1 LSKEY
6 QHIIK
11 DINDWP
17 ISQFTKNR
25 EEFVRELRLY
35 TIEKVLAHKRYD
47 LPELLQKSIYFEKKR
62 VKGEEWKVDPADEAK
77 FWQKIEKEL
86 FEVSAIDNPTKKDYL
101 PILEK
106 MIHRYAEEI
115 VGNFKPKTFKF
126 ARKFLTWLFKRIYN
140 RISLKRIYKLW
151 GSTDS
156 LLDKFTLVG
165 PSDKIRGLFDRGV
178 VVFVPTHFS
187 NLDSILLGYQV
198 DFVTKIPAFLY
209 GAGLNL
215 YNTEIIG
222 YFMNR
227 LGTYRVDR
235 RKKNL
240 IYIETLK
247 SMNTLSIIQ
256 GVNNLFFPG
265 GTRSRSGAIEDKIKL
280 GLLNSTVEAQRYIA
294 DHDLDRKVFI
304 VPVVTRFPFVL
315 DANQLISDHL
325 SRQGQERYYH
335 ERPKMS
341 ATKLLRMLLKGMYT
355 NEGKSYLA
363 YGQPMDV
370 FGNMVNDEGVSVD
383 NSGKEIDINNY
394 FSGIEDEANYIQREK
409 VYTKR
414 LGEKIVKQYRDNNI
428 IIPSHLVAF
437 LTYHHLTVSQNETDI
452 FNLLLLDVKHI
463 DVSIDLIVRQLAFV
477 IDRLKKEYPKVLL
490 AAELDGDPNEV
501 FAEGMKYLGVYNSQK
516 PLYIKNEMLKTE
528 SIKLLYYYHNQL
540 SSEEVISITSSKD
553 FQLLEKRLD

>member
-1 LSKEY
+1 MSRNY
-6 QHIIK
+6 RHIIE

-86 FEVSAIDNPTKKDYL
+86 FAVNSIDQPTKKDYL

-115 VGNFKPKTFKF
+115 VGNFRPKTFKF

-140 RISLKRIYKLW
+140 RISLRRIYRLW

-156 LLDKFTLVG
+156 LLEKFTITG
-165 PSDKIRGLFDRGV
+165 PSDKIRTLFNKGV

-198 DFVTKIPAFLY
+198 DFITKIPAFLY

-247 SMNTLSIIQ
+247 SMNTLSMIQ

-280 GLLNSTVEAQRYIA
+280 GLLNSTVEAQRYIV
-294 DHDLDRKVFI
+294 DHGLDRKVFI

-341 ATKLLRMLLKGMYT
+341 ATKLLRILLKGMYT
-355 NEGKSYLA
+355 SEGKSYLA

-370 FGNMVNDEGVSVD
+370 FGNKVDDEGRSID
-383 NSGKEIDINNY
+383 NSNKQIDIRNY
-394 FSGIEDEANYIQREK
+394 FSGIEDQANYIQREK

-414 LGEKIVKQYRDNNI
+414 LGDKIVQQYRENNI
-428 IIPSHLVAF
+428 IIPSHLVAY
-437 LTYHHLTVSQNETDI
+437 LAYHHVTVSYNETDI

-463 DVSIDLIVRQLAFV
+463 EVPVDLIIQQIDFV
-477 IDRLKKEYPKVLL
+477 IKQLKAHYPKVLL
-490 AAELDGDPNEV
+490 ADELDLTPKEV
-501 FAEGMKYLGVYNSQK
+501 FEEGMRYLGVYNSQK
-516 PLYIKNEMLKTE
+516 PLYIKSNILKTE
-528 SIKLLYYYHNQL
+528 SLKLLYYYHNQL
-540 SSEEVISITSSKD
+540 SSEAVADIVESKE
-553 FQLLEKRLD
+553 FGLVVKRQD

>member
-1 LSKEY
+1 MSKDY
-6 QHIIK
+6 QHIIE

-17 ISQFTKNR
+17 ISQFSENR
-25 EEFVRELRLY
+25 EDFVRELRLY

-47 LPELLQKSIYFEKKR
+47 LPELLQKSIFFEKKR
-62 VKGEEWKVDPADEAK
+62 VKGEEWKVDPADESK
-77 FWQKIEKEL
+77 FWQKTEKEL
-86 FEVSAIDNPTKKDYL
+86 FKVNALENPKKKDYL

-140 RISLKRIYKLW
+140 KISLKRIYKLW
-151 GSTDS
+151 GSTES
-156 LLDKFTLVG
+156 LLDKFKIFG
-165 PSDKIRGLFDRGV
+165 PSNKIRTLFDKGV

-265 GTRSRSGAIEDKIKL
+265 GTRSRSGAIESKIKL
-280 GLLNSTVEAQRYIA
+280 GLLNSTVEAQRYIV
-294 DHDLDRKVFI
+294 DHQLDRKVFI

-325 SRQGQERYYH
+325 TRQGQERYFH

-341 ATKLLRMLLKGMYT
+341 VTKLFRIFLTGMYT
-355 NEGKSYLA
+355 NEGKSYLS

-370 FGNMVNDEGVSVD
+370 FGNTVDEEGVSRD
-383 NSGKEIDINNY
+383 ASGNEIDIDKY
-394 FSGIEDEANYIQREK
+394 FSGIEDQANYIQREA

-414 LGEKIVKQYRDNNI
+414 LGNKIVQQYQENNI

-437 LTYHHLTVSQNETDI
+437 LVYKQLTVLQNETDI
-452 FNLLLLDVKHI
+452 FNLLLLNVKHI
-463 DVSIDLIVRQLAFV
+463 QVSAELIINQIDSVV
-477 IDRLKKEYPKVLL
+477 KRLKSEYPQVIL
-490 AAELDGDPNEV
+490 AEELEGNPRDV
-501 FAEGMKYLGVYNSQK
+501 FNEGMKYLGVYNSQK
-516 PLYIKNEMLKTE
+516 PLYLKNGILKTE
-528 SIKLLYYYHNQL
+528 SLKLLYYYHNQL
-540 SSEEVISITSSKD
+540 SSEAVSSIVEDKQFKLID
-553 FQLLEKRLD
+553 ID